1 MSSDTEGGLGSNR
14 LNGIQNILDGKFNIR
29 QGIDDLCEA
38 LRDIRCHRE
47 YEAEINVVNGIR
59 HIKEGLCQIKM
70 GLRELRGRID
80 REDRR
85 EIKEGV
91 RDICIGLK
99 ELCQVLKDIC
109 CGCWCEAEKNLER
122 AIRQIEKGLCRIDKG
137 LDDLFLC
144 A

>member
-1 MSSDTEGGLGSNR
+1 MSSDAEGGLGSNR

-29 QGIDDLCEA
+29 QGIDDLCKA
-38 LRDIRCHRE
+38 LRDIRCRRE

-59 HIKEGLCQIKM
+59 HIKEGLCQIKI
-70 GLRELRGRID
+70 GLRELRGLID
-80 REDRR
+80 CEDRR

-99 ELCQVLKDIC
+99 ELCQVLKEIC
-109 CGCWCEAEKNLER
+109 CGCWHEAEENLER

>member
-1 MSSDTEGGLGSNR
+1 MSSDTDSGLGSNR
-14 LNGIQNILDGKFNIR
+14 LDGIQNILDGKFDIR

-59 HIKEGLCQIKM
+59 HIKEGLCEIKI
-70 GLRELRGRID
+70 GLRELHGLID

-91 RDICIGLK
+91 RDICKGLK
-99 ELCQVLKDIC
+99 DLCQVLKDIC
-109 CGCWCEAEKNLER
+109 CGCWCEAEENLVK
-122 AIRQIEKGLCRIDKG
+122 AIAQIEKGLCRIEKG
-137 LDDLFLC
+137 LDDVFLC
-144 A
+144 S